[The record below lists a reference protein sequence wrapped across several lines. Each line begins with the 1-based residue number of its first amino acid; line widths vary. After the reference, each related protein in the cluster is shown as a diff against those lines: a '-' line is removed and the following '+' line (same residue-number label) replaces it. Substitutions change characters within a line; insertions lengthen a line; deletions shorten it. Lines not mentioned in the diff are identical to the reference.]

1 MGKSSK
7 HGPFSMAMLNNQM
20 VYTSIQDV
28 FQHVERILPN
38 SPWIY
43 CNLFPTE
50 THPFAVRF
58 AGNVRLKLAHKV
70 IGRIKWWFKPDI
82 YHPPTVI
89 LKLINEL

>member
-1 MGKSSK
+1 M
-7 HGPFSMAMLNNQM
+7 FSNIWRERTAKFAMDL
-20 VYTSIQDV
+20 
-28 FQHVERILPN
+28 RL
-38 SPWIY
+38 
-43 CNLFPTE
+43 NLFPTE

-89 LKLINEL
+89 LKLINALSITPVMWKTPTTLWFLGGV

>member
-1 MGKSSK
+1 MD
-7 HGPFSMAMLNNQM
+7 L
-20 VYTSIQDV
+20 
-28 FQHVERILPN
+28 RL
-38 SPWIY
+38 
-43 CNLFPTE
+43 NLFPTE

-89 LKLINEL
+89 LKLINAL